1 MRRGSKGSQ
10 VEILQR
16 RLNDLGYNCGSVD
29 GNFGGATERAVIQF
43 QAAMGLA
50 VDGVVGPATRAKLN
64 ESGIPKPNDPT
75 PVPGK
80 DMPAADALKGKVI
93 ILDPGHG
100 GNDYKPDHDGYYE
113 KHVALDMALKL
124 RTMLENAGATVHMTR
139 SDDSKKSLFYRSS
152 VANKVILDLEI
163 ESVQKEKN
171 KTAEALK
178 TKELELQSV
187 KDDLTGLAEYKDA
200 LLILKDVKAHEE
212 LKIANFATVA
222 PVEAVAPESTAA
234 PEETVAPA
242 TEAPATEAP
251 ATEAPATEAP
261 ATEPPATEA
270 LATEPTATEA
280 PKQEESAVEKQLI
293 LMEAARSKLS
303 QKVKD
308 QLHLGN
314 VSLTVEHLPELDNIP
329 SSVESTLA
337 QIQANVDTLTQEVHA
352 LSTKVKACDAE
363 IAELKRLIGTFQ
375 HYFDNPTSEARVG
388 AYATPSINGKRIAS
402 PDLKKVMDLTGAKYQ
417 DNVIFLS
424 IHLNATVEKVQTYI
438 SGVDM
443 FYRTNQPKNNTYTK
457 YYTDYND
464 AARRK
469 LAARLLQET
478 NKTTNFRQKRS
489 YTRIDDFSVL
499 RENNLVSALA
509 EIGFMNN
516 PNDLELVK
524 QDSVREDAAY
534 GMLKGIVEYFK

>member
-1 MRRGSKGSQ
+1 M
-10 VEILQR
+10 
-16 RLNDLGYNCGSVD
+16 GYNCGAVD
-29 GNFGGATERAVIQF
+29 GSFGGATERAVIQF

-64 ESGIPKPNDPT
+64 EGGTPKPNNPT
-75 PVPGK
+75 PAPGR

-100 GNDYKPDHDGYYE
+100 GNDYKPDHGGYYE
-113 KHVALDMALKL
+113 KHIALDMALKL

-163 ESVQKEKN
+163 ESVLREKN
-171 KTAEALK
+171 TIAEALK
-178 TKELELQSV
+178 TKELDLQSI
-187 KDDLTGLAEYKDA
+187 KDELASLNEYKNA
-200 LLILKDVKAHEE
+200 LSTLKDIAAQEE
-212 LKIANFATVA
+212 LKLANSA
-222 PVEAVAPESTAA
+222 
-234 PEETVAPA
+234 TVAPA
-242 TEAPATEAP
+242 TEAPAT
-251 ATEAPATEAP
+251 TEPPSTEAP
-261 ATEPPATEA
+261 ATEPPTTESPSTEA
-270 LATEPTATEA
+270 PATEPPTTESPSTEA
-280 PKQEESAVEKQLI
+280 PTTEPPSTEAPTTEPPATEPPKQEDSLVEKQLV
-293 LMEAARSKLS
+293 LTEAVRNGLS
-303 QKVKD
+303 QGLKD

-314 VSLTVEHLPELDNIP
+314 VSLTLEHLPELDNILA
-329 SSVESTLA
+329 SVESVLA
-337 QIQANVDTLTQEVHA
+337 QMQAAVDTLSNEIEA
-352 LSTKVKACDAE
+352 LSAKVITCDAE
-363 IAELKRLIGTFQ
+363 ITELKRLIGTFQ
-375 HYFDNPTSEARVG
+375 HYIDNPTSEARVG

-402 PDLKKVMDLTGAKYQ
+402 PDLKKVMDLTGAKYH

-424 IHLNATVEKVQTYI
+424 IHLNATVERVQTYI

-457 YYTDYND
+457 YYTDYSD

-469 LAARLLQET
+469 LATKLLQET
-478 NKTTNFRQKRS
+478 NKTTDFRQKRT

-534 GMLKGIVEYFK
+534 GMLKGIIEYFK